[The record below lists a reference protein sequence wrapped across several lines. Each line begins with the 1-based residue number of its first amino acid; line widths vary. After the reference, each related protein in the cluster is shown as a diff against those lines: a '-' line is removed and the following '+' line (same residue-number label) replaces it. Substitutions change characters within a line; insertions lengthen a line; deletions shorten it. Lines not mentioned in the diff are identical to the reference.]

1 MTEATLSP
9 RLHVTDYQLHLPTFE
24 GPLDVLLRLIE
35 RAELPISEVSLVA
48 VTDQFLAH
56 VRELGGI
63 DPSVLAEFTA
73 IAARLVLLK
82 SRSLLPRPAVE
93 ADEEIEDDLV
103 SRLRDYQAAKN
114 AARELADLQAQGE
127 RGYGRLAAVSL
138 PRSSEPSRLAQ
149 HQALSLV
156 RALRRRLSTIPSPV
170 HLIQGRERIPIRVM
184 LERALSTV
192 IPGRRARFSEV
203 AGTDADREATM
214 TAFLAVLILVRR
226 RVFDADQQETFGE
239 IDLWRTSAE
248 VPHLTELIPAD
259 ALEAS

>member
-1 MTEATLSP
+1 MTEATLAP
-9 RLHVTDYQLHLPTFE
+9 RLHVTDYQLRLPTFE

-35 RAELPISEVSLVA
+35 RSELPISEVSLVT

-56 VRELGGI
+56 IRELGEI
-63 DPSVLAEFTA
+63 EPIVLAEFTA

-82 SRSLLPRPAVE
+82 SRSLLPRPAADTEEE
-93 ADEEIEDDLV
+93 AEDDLV

-114 AARELADLQAQGE
+114 AARELGELQAQGE

-170 HLIQGRERIPIRVM
+170 QLIQGRERIPIRVM

-192 IPGRRARFSEV
+192 LPGRRARFSEI
-203 AGTDADREATM
+203 AGGADREATM
-214 TAFLAVLILVRR
+214 TAFLAILILVRR
-226 RVFDADQQETFGE
+226 RVFDADQTETFGE
-239 IDLWRTSAE
+239 IDLWRTSE
-248 VPHLTELIPAD
+248 QVPHLTELVPAD